1 MQIES
6 VDKQIQFI
14 QNYMSAKNA
23 ATGSEVDQNA
33 NVANKNIATMA
44 AELPKKNMIALNR
57 ELMYR
62 KLTTLYGEDLAKQY
76 LEDLSHHIIY
86 KHDETSIFPYCCS
99 ISLYPFILE
108 GLTKIG
114 GSSTAP
120 KHLDSFCGSFI
131 NLVFLVAGQFAG
143 ATATPEFLTYFDH
156 FARIDY
162 GEDYINHLDDVVE
175 NLKSKQ
181 ITLKEKLE
189 HYFAQIVYTV
199 NQPAGARG
207 YQSIFWNIAYFDEDY
222 FKSIFK
228 DFFFPDGDEPCWETT
243 KELQKL
249 FMKWFN
255 KERLKDILT
264 FPVETANMHVV
275 NGKYADEET
284 MNFMCEMWAEGA
296 SFFMYQSDS
305 VDSLSSCCR
314 LRNGIEDNT
323 FSYTLGAGGIETGS
337 KGVITLNLNRIVQ
350 DATRARIAI
359 KDYITTIVNRV
370 HKYLNAFNEIIWD
383 YKNGNLLT
391 IFNAGFID
399 LDRQYLTIGIN
410 GFVEGAEYLGIPIN
424 PDSIEYQQYSK
435 DILETIKDLNAAAR
449 TEHCK
454 FNTEFVPGESL
465 GVKNAKWDKKDGYEV
480 PRDCYNS
487 YFYIVEDETC
497 DPIQKFRYQGIN
509 FTGCCDGGSAYH
521 CNLDEH
527 LSAVQYRMLADI
539 AVIEGCNYWTYNVK
553 NTICNDC
560 GFISKHT
567 LQRCPKCGSTNLDF
581 ATRIIG
587 YLKRVGAWSAG
598 RQIEEGQR
606 AYWSGVPK
614 C

>member
-162 GEDYINHLDDVVE
+162 GEDYINHLDVVE

-284 MNFMCEMWAEGA
+284 MNFMCEM
-296 SFFMYQSDS
+296 
-305 VDSLSSCCR
+305 
-314 LRNGIEDNT
+314 
-323 FSYTLGAGGIETGS
+323 
-337 KGVITLNLNRIVQ
+337 
-350 DATRARIAI
+350 
-359 KDYITTIVNRV
+359 
-370 HKYLNAFNEIIWD
+370 
-383 YKNGNLLT
+383 
-391 IFNAGFID
+391 
-399 LDRQYLTIGIN
+399 
-410 GFVEGAEYLGIPIN
+410 
-424 PDSIEYQQYSK
+424 
-435 DILETIKDLNAAAR
+435 
-449 TEHCK
+449 
-454 FNTEFVPGESL
+454 
-465 GVKNAKWDKKDGYEV
+465 
-480 PRDCYNS
+480 
-487 YFYIVEDETC
+487 
-497 DPIQKFRYQGIN
+497 
-509 FTGCCDGGSAYH
+509 
-521 CNLDEH
+521 
-527 LSAVQYRMLADI
+527 
-539 AVIEGCNYWTYNVK
+539 
-553 NTICNDC
+553 
-560 GFISKHT
+560 
-567 LQRCPKCGSTNLDF
+567 
-581 ATRIIG
+581 
-587 YLKRVGAWSAG
+587 
-598 RQIEEGQR
+598 
-606 AYWSGVPK
+606 
-614 C
+614 